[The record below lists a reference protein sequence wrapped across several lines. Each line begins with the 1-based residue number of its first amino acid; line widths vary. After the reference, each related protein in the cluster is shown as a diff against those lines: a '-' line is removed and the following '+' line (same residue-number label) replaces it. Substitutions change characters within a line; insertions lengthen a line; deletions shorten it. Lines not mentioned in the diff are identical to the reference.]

1 MKTTFLTKI
10 RKAFILTT
18 VLLLLVG
25 LTTGMCGTP
34 ENGLASLVM
43 TAKAAEAVIKTGT
56 VTADVAVVY
65 NAPYADSAV
74 IGSYAKG
81 AKVEIVQ
88 EKAGW
93 GRTDKGWINLACVT
107 MGTTASQTTTSTTTK
122 YANGTVTASVLNIR
136 NDAHINSAVIGT
148 YKKGDR
154 VEILQAQNG
163 WGRTVKGWIS
173 LRYVNLDAAASVP
186 TTGSTVQPTYK
197 TGRGSVTISVLAI
210 HNAAYDS
217 AYVIDSYQVGT
228 IVDVI
233 EVKGNWGRTDKGWID
248 LRYVKMD
255 ATAAQTPITY
265 TTGMGT
271 VTASSLNIRDDASIN
286 GKILGTFKKGHRVE
300 ILQVSGNWGRT
311 VKGWV
316 SLKYVKMDT
325 VVTTPSTGNTN
336 LNTYFT
342 TGMATVT
349 ADSLNIRYGAGTNY
363 EIVGKFT
370 KGHRVEILQVAG
382 SWGRTVK
389 GWISLKYVEM
399 DSEPVYEQPT
409 YTTGMGT
416 VAVNSLNIRYG
427 AGSNYEIIGSF
438 SKGHR
443 VEILQV
449 AGTWGRTV
457 SGWVNMQYIKMDA

>member
-1 MKTTFLTKI
+1 MKTSFLTKTRI
-10 RKAFILTT
+10 ALILTT
-18 VLLLLVG
+18 VLLLLVSLTGG
-25 LTTGMCGTP
+25 LSTSP
-34 ENGLASLVM
+34 ENNLPSLVM

-74 IGSYAKG
+74 IGSYQKG

-93 GRTDKGWINLACVT
+93 GRTDKGWINLAYVK

-122 YANGTVTASVLNIR
+122 SANGTVTASALNIR
-136 NDAHINSAVIGT
+136 NDAHINSAVIGS

-154 VEILQAQNG
+154 VEILQTQNG
-163 WGRTVKGWIS
+163 WGRTAKGWIS
-173 LRYVNLDAAASVP
+173 MRYVSLDVAASIP
-186 TTGSTVQPTYK
+186 STGGNVQPTYK
-197 TGRGSVTISVLAI
+197 TGKSSVTISVLAI
-210 HNAAYDS
+210 HNAAYES
-217 AYVIDSYQVGT
+217 AVVIDSYQIGT

-233 EVKGNWGRTDKGWID
+233 EVKNNWGRTDKGWID

-255 ATAAQTPITY
+255 GGSTQASTTY

-271 VTASSLNIRDDASIN
+271 VTASSLNIRNDASTN
-286 GKILGTFKKGHRVE
+286 GKILGTFKKGHRIE

-316 SLKYVKMDT
+316 SMKYVKMDT
-325 VVTTPSTGNTN
+325 VADAPATENTN
-336 LNTYFT
+336 TTYT
-342 TGMATVT
+342 TGMGTVT
-349 ADSLNIRYGAGTNY
+349 ASRLNIRYGAGTNY

-399 DSEPVYEQPT
+399 DSAPTVEPPK

-416 VAVNSLNIRYG
+416 VTANRLNIRYG
-427 AGSNYEIIGSF
+427 AGTNYEIIGNF
-438 SKGHR
+438 TKGHR

-449 AGTWGRTV
+449 AGSWGRTV
-457 SGWVNMQYIKMDA
+457 SGWVHMQYIKMDA